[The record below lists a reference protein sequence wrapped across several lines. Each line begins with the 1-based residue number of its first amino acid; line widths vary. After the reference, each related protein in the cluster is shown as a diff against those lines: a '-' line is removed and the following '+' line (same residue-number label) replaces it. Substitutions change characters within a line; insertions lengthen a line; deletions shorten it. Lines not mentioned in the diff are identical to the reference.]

1 MEFFENA
8 VNKAKDVFDVV
19 VTKTE
24 EAVTTGKQKL
34 DIATLE
40 NKLAKDFERLGRAYF
55 ETIKDTDDI
64 DTKFANIKDSIVEK
78 QTQISKIKEEM
89 GK

>member
-19 VTKTE
+19 VTKTG

-40 NKLAKDFERLGRAYF
+40 NKLAKDFERLGRAYY
-55 ETIKDTDDI
+55 EIIKDNDDI
-64 DTKFANIKDSIVEK
+64 DVKFANIKASIVEK
-78 QTQISKIKEEM
+78 QTEISKIKEEM

>member
-8 VNKAKDVFDVV
+8 VNKAKDVFGVV
-19 VTKTE
+19 ATKTGE
-24 EAVTTGKQKL
+24 VVTTGKQKL

-55 ETIKDTDDI
+55 ETIKDNDDI
-64 DTKFANIKDSIVEK
+64 DDKFANIKESIVEK

>member
-19 VTKTE
+19 AAKTGE
-24 EAVTTGKQKL
+24 VVTTGKQKL

-55 ETIKDTDDI
+55 ETIKDNDEIDD
-64 DTKFANIKDSIVEK
+64 KFANIKVSIVEK

>member
-55 ETIKDTDDI
+55 ETIKDSEDI
-64 DTKFANIKDSIVEK
+64 DVKFANVKEAIIEK
-78 QTQISKIKEEM
+78 QTLISKIKEEM

>member
-55 ETIKDTDDI
+55 ETIKDN
-64 DTKFANIKDSIVEK
+64 DTLEAKFADIKESIVEK

>member
-19 VTKTE
+19 ATKTGE
-24 EAVTTGKQKL
+24 VVTTGKQKL

-55 ETIKDTDDI
+55 ETIKDNDDI
-64 DTKFANIKDSIVEK
+64 DDKFANIKESIVEK
-78 QTQISKIKEEM
+78 QTQIFKIKEEM

>member
-55 ETIKDTDDI
+55 ETIKDSEDI
-64 DTKFANIKDSIVEK
+64 DAKFANVKEAIIEK
-78 QTQISKIKEEM
+78 QTLISKIKEEM

>member
-55 ETIKDTDDI
+55 ETIKDNDDI
-64 DTKFANIKDSIVEK
+64 DVNFANIKASIVEK

>member
-19 VTKTE
+19 ATKTGE
-24 EAVTTGKQKL
+24 VVTTGKQKL

-55 ETIKDTDDI
+55 ETIKDNDDI
-64 DTKFANIKDSIVEK
+64 DDKFANIKESIVEK